1 MDDAVL
7 CCASKGIHMSHQA
20 RRPVEPLWAIP
31 TRQVI
36 AVLYPLLFSAGFV
49 SPASSTHRAVSCTWQ
64 HSAVHTLCRGREIL
78 YFHGLIVA
86 SEMLGSLIS
95 TVDCSERL
103 VHGLIDICPI
113 CSAGHLTCA
122 CTFDVHSTGLPF
134 TGDCAKFSSISEN
147 ENGND
152 ISTGCDDSTITDQT
166 ACELA
171 GR

>member
-1 MDDAVL
+1 ML
-7 CCASKGIHMSHQA
+7 CCAVHQKGFTC
-20 RRPVEPLWAIP
+20 P
-31 TRQVI
+31 TKPEDPSSPFGLFQLGKLSLCFIRSF
-36 AVLYPLLFSAGFV
+36 FSAGFV
-49 SPASSTHRAVSCTWQ
+49 SPRRV
-64 HSAVHTLCRGREIL
+64 L
-78 YFHGLIVA
+78 YPPR
-86 SEMLGSLIS
+86 
-95 TVDCSERL
+95 RL
-103 VHGLIDICPI
+103 VYVAGLGGAHLMPRQRDTLFSRSDIDICPI
-113 CSAGHLTCA
+113 SKQTNKQTICAGHLTCA